1 MVLCP
6 LVLSNH
12 YLRELILLKCGYL
25 LHLNPTVN
33 GRFGPRQ
40 DGSRRRERKSLF
52 LPKNHI

>member
-52 LPKNHI
+52 FP